1 MQTSKET
8 IVEFASAL
16 HVSNSRRRVFSLLN
30 HFSSLN
36 YLIHYKQEFH
46 GDINA
51 LSDDYKDVIPDADVI
66 FLCMPV
72 HQYRNALKKL
82 APFINRRKKEVF
94 VGTIYGQAGFNWMVS
109 LTVSFQ
115 FLFSVYFFV

>member
-1 MQTSKET
+1 MDKS
-8 IVEFASAL
+8 
-16 HVSNSRRRVFSLLN
+16 
-30 HFSSLN
+30 
-36 YLIHYKQEFH
+36 KQEFH
-46 GDINA
+46 GDINK

-82 APFINRRKKEVF
+82 APFINRSKKEVF

-109 LTVSFQ
+109 VTTRVLKYIT
-115 FLFSVYFFV
+115 FLYMYLGT

>member
-8 IVEFASAL
+8 IVEFASEL
-16 HVSNSRRRVFSLLN
+16 LVSNYCREFSLLN

-82 APFINRRKKEVF
+82 APFINRSKKEVF
-94 VGTIYGQAGFNWMVS
+94 IGTIYGQAGFNWMVS

-115 FLFSVYFFV
+115 FLFSVYVVV

>member
-1 MQTSKET
+1 MLSSHPNCVCLQSSPQS
-8 IVEFASAL
+8 VLFA
-16 HVSNSRRRVFSLLN
+16 N

-36 YLIHYKQEFH
+36 YLIYYKKEFH

-82 APFINRRKKEVF
+82 APFINRSKKEVF

-109 LTVSFQ
+109 AGNSTIDVRFIDDACRLTM
-115 FLFSVYFFV
+115 